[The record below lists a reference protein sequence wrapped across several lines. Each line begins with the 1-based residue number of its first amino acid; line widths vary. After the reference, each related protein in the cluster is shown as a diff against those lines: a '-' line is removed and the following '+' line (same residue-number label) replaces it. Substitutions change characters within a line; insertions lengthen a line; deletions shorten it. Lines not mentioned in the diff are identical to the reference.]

1 LSFLDW
7 SLVRVLVLPSTMARI
22 TVSSLLT
29 ASLALTA
36 NAQAPVWGQC
46 GGNGWGGSTD
56 CAGGAYCSSQN
67 PWYYQCVPGT
77 APAASSTRAT
87 SVPVSTTS
95 RTVTTTVT
103 VTLRST
109 SSSRAPT
116 SSSTPTSIP
125 SGPKYFITF
134 GDSYSQTGFNINS
147 TKPSSQNPLGNP
159 DLPGWTSSG
168 GLNWIGFV
176 LTQFNASLTYSYNLA
191 YGGATTDASLITPYA
206 PTVLSFID
214 QVSEFSRS
222 LASKPAWA
230 PWTAD
235 NTLAGV
241 WMGVNDVGN
250 AAWASNREA
259 LLVQVLGR
267 YFDQLQILYN
277 AGVRNFVLLSVPPT
291 QKTPLMIG
299 NGADSSG
306 QLSAAIK
313 QYNELIV
320 SNLAAFKA
328 KNSGVTSWVVD
339 TAASF
344 NKAIN
349 NPTAY
354 GAPDATCYNE
364 NGVSC
369 LWFNDYHPGV
379 QIQKL
384 VGQAVAQTVGAPWF
398 TGQYFQLFKYESVK

>member
-1 LSFLDW
+1 
-7 SLVRVLVLPSTMARI
+7 MARI
-22 TVSSLLT
+22 TASSLLT

-56 CAGGAYCSSQN
+56 CAGGAPMRPRNRTGSVLNQGH
-67 PWYYQCVPGT
+67 QCPGLDHK
-77 APAASSTRAT
+77 PRRDNYRHRYRALNLVFPR
-87 SVPVSTTS
+87 SNIVLYPDVDPV
-95 RTVTTTVT
+95 RTEV
-103 VTLRST
+103 LHHLL
-109 SSSRAPT
+109 PE
-116 SSSTPTSIP
+116 
-125 SGPKYFITF
+125 
-134 GDSYSQTGFNINS
+134 
-147 TKPSSQNPLGNP
+147 PLGNP

-250 AAWASNREA
+250 AAWGSNREA

-299 NGADSSG
+299 NGADSGG

-328 KNSGVTSWVVD
+328 KNTGVTSWVVD
-339 TAASF
+339 TAAPF

>member
-1 LSFLDW
+1 
-7 SLVRVLVLPSTMARI
+7 MARI
-22 TVSSLLT
+22 TASVLLT
-29 ASLALTA
+29 ASLALMA
-36 NAQAPVWGQC
+36 DAQVPVWGQC

-56 CAGGAYCSSQN
+56 CAGGSYCSPQN
-67 PWYYQCVPGT
+67 PWYSQCLPGT
-77 APAASSTRAT
+77 APGASSTTVT

-95 RTVTTTVT
+95 RALTTTTTTTVT
-103 VTLRST
+103 VRPTST
-109 SSSRAPT
+109 ST
-116 SSSTPTSIP
+116 QTPSP

-147 TKPSSQNPLGNP
+147 TKPSAQNPLGNP
-159 DLPGWTSSG
+159 NLPGWTTSG
-168 GLNWIGFV
+168 GLNWVGFLLV
-176 LTQFNASLTYSYNLA
+176 QYNASLTYSYNLA

-230 PWTAD
+230 PWTAE
-235 NTLAGV
+235 NTLVGV

-250 AAWASNREA
+250 AAWGSNREA

-277 AGVRNFVLLSVPPT
+277 AGVRKFVLLSVPPT
-291 QKTPLMIG
+291 QKTPLMIA
-299 NGADSSG
+299 NGADAGG

-313 QYNELIV
+313 QYNELII
-320 SNLAAFKA
+320 SNLAAFEA
-328 KNSGVTSWVVD
+328 ENAGVTSWVVD
-339 TAASF
+339 TAPAF
-344 NKAIN
+344 DEAIN

-384 VGQAVAQTVGAPWF
+384 VAQTVAETIGAPWF
-398 TGQYFQLFKYESVK
+398 TL

>member
-1 LSFLDW
+1 
-7 SLVRVLVLPSTMARI
+7 MARI

-36 NAQAPVWGQC
+36 NAQAPVWGQPMRPR
-46 GGNGWGGSTD
+46 NRTGSVLNQGHQCPGLDHKPRRDNYRHRYRALNLVFPRSNIVLHPDVDPVRTEVLHHLKKTNM
-56 CAGGAYCSSQN
+56 N
-67 PWYYQCVPGT
+67 P
-77 APAASSTRAT
+77 S
-87 SVPVSTTS
+87 
-95 RTVTTTVT
+95 
-103 VTLRST
+103 
-109 SSSRAPT
+109 
-116 SSSTPTSIP
+116 
-125 SGPKYFITF
+125 